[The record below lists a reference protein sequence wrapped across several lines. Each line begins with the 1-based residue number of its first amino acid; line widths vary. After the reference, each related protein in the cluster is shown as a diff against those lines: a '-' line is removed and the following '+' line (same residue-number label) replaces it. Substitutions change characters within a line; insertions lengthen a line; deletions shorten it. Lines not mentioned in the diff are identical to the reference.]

1 MISYVFLNRPSLVAP
16 LIALIT
22 ASLHPDLE
30 AAIEYLK
37 VAFSKG
43 ASFVLAFPLYARV
56 ITLCRKSETKV
67 QVSGGNSV
75 AIRPVLGAVALKAI
89 RLNEYDDN
97 FFST

>member
-1 MISYVFLNRPSLVAP
+1 M
-16 LIALIT
+16 
-22 ASLHPDLE
+22 
-30 AAIEYLK
+30 AI
-37 VAFSKG
+37 SKG

-56 ITLCRKSETKV
+56 ITLFRKFKPKCKFP
-67 QVSGGNSV
+67 V